1 MKTMKGKFLIAAI
14 LWLGLSVVPVQGE
27 AEFDWCDDAQW
38 QAALRGEANVNA
50 RDVGGFTALH
60 LADYPEEARRFIEL
74 GADVNAVTEWGCS
87 VLRHLCILG
96 AVDSVRLVL
105 EKKPTTDD
113 VNALLRVVCH
123 YGHENVAR
131 LLLQQSGADVNTVDA
146 AVNTL
151 LHYACGQEAA
161 GGDTLPGQDKNR
173 LQLIRM
179 LLEAG
184 LSPNAR
190 NKEGNTPLHLA
201 AQHQAYEVIPLLLAA
216 GADRQAKN
224 EAGMA
229 PVRLL
234 RMYGVRGRDFYGAE
248 LFLNHGEDADLLLH
262 FLDKDDVPA
271 VRIMKNR
278 GADVTSV
285 SENSYGRKTP
295 LHLSKSVDMTQL
307 LLESGAN
314 VGAKDEWEQT
324 PLFYARTPEMVRLLV
339 RHGAD
344 VNATARHDRT
354 PLNRLMIDSLYWEVA
369 EALLEAGAELNPE
382 NAMPPLHQACVYG
395 NLAMVEKLLSK
406 GANLHLKSHA
416 GKTALDYARQFG
428 KTKIVRL
435 LEKIQ
440 K

>member
-1 MKTMKGKFLIAAI
+1 MATVLLFGV
-14 LWLGLSVVPVQGE
+14 SVIPAQE
-27 AEFDWCDDAQW
+27 ENKLDWCDEAQW
-38 QAALRGEANVNA
+38 QAALKGEADVNA
-50 RDVGGFTALH
+50 RDWVGYTALH
-60 LADYPEEARRFIEL
+60 LADLPEEARRFIEL
-74 GADVNAVTEWGCS
+74 GADVNAVTEWGYS
-87 VLRHLCILG
+87 VLRNLCILG
-96 AVDSVRLVL
+96 AVDSARLVL

-123 YGHENVAR
+123 YGHADVVR
-131 LLLQQSGADVNTVDA
+131 LLQQHGADINTVDDEA
-146 AVNTL
+146 STL
-151 LHYACGQEAA
+151 LHYACGKAA
-161 GGDTLPGQDKNR
+161 NEGDTLPGLEKKR
-173 LQLIRM
+173 QLLIKM

-190 NKEGNTPLHLA
+190 NNDGNTPLHLA
-201 AQHQAYEVIPLLLAA
+201 AQHRAYEVIPLLLAA

-224 EAGMA
+224 EAGMT

-382 NAMPPLHQACVYG
+382 NAMPPLHQACVCG

-406 GANLHLKSHA
+406 GANPHLKSHA

-435 LEKIQ
+435 LENIK